1 MAETLLSISEV
12 HLYGEKVTDMT
23 YNDPTK
29 KDKGGKDVIDPK
41 TKKPELLRPIKC
53 FVRVFGFGFEDDYY
67 VLDAPIIMLLERDSE
82 TKLADLHTPEDVVKA
97 FPTHIKAWT
106 IDKLDKSVRLDE
118 LTGTIEQILLEVELG
133 GGGGGVSGGRV
144 SGGRVSG
151 GRVSGGR
158 VSGGRVSG
166 GKAD

>member
-1 MAETLLSISEV
+1 MTEGDKTKVEGHKPKPEILLSISEV
-12 HLYGEKVTDMT
+12 HLYGEKVEDMHFTDPP
-23 YNDPTK
+23 DCP
-29 KDKGGKDVIDPK
+29 V
-41 TKKPELLRPIKC
+41 KC

-67 VLDAPIIMLLERDSE
+67 VLDAPIIMLLENDKE
-82 TKLADLHTPEDVVKA
+82 TTLREINTPKDVKKA

-106 IDKLDKSVRLDE
+106 IDKLDKSVRMDV
-118 LTGTIEQILLEVELG
+118 LTGTIEQILLEVEL

-166 GKAD
+166 GRVSGGKAD